1 MRFPQ
6 KKVFSFFI
14 TILSILGYGAVVFA
28 TQLPDGTTPPV
39 DGYLAGDSIL
49 DPGCAPGTA
58 NCFQNMPSGW
68 SLTGNTGTDGGTTN
82 FIGTTDA
89 QDFVIKTNGVQI
101 AKFGQSGNV
110 AMGTDG
116 SGTVYSGL
124 IAFPQATGLGSNA
137 FGFNATSSGAGSV
150 AFAGNGNVA
159 PNDAQGDFSF
169 AQGAG
174 NTAYS
179 FGEFVIGIGASVYSP
194 VGGATNENDFD
205 RRFVV
210 GNSNENA
217 YTLWK
222 DGSFAYNDD
231 NFQNDTVGE
240 QNMFYFNYG
249 NHDGNGSINSKKAIR
264 FGSALSNEWDIASAN
279 VGDKSIALGF
289 GSSQVGHSTPTAS
302 GLKSFAFLSGV
313 ASGSDSI
320 AAGTFGTEASGD
332 GSIAFGNGTLA
343 SGDVAVT
350 FGASTIASGIL
361 STAFGDTTTASG
373 GTSVAFGL
381 STMASGSS
389 TAAFGSS
396 TFARSYGETALGI
409 QNTDYTPVSSTTF
422 NSADRLFIIG
432 NGNGTV
438 SDAFTILKNGKTG
451 IGYDNFETTSS
462 NALLQVNGD
471 ILASSLTSCQTIS
484 TDSNGLMSCAS
495 ASGLIGST
503 SGVSNIQSPGVSTET
518 WVGDQAGANGAS
530 TYYSVFIGVQAGD
543 GASSATGSR
552 FIGYK
557 AGFNAQSAGQSNFLG
572 EEAGSGATNAA
583 HSNFLGYRTGLSA
596 TGAHHSNFFGL
607 YTGYT
612 ATNAYNSNFVGY
624 AAGFNATAANDAV
637 FIGTG
642 PGNTAT
648 NAAYSI
654 FIGSDAGYHATN
666 AAHGIFLGY
675 RAGYNDTVNNTVA
688 GTSILIG
695 DNTSTGGF
703 SDSIAIGK
711 AATNTAANQLMI
723 GSTTSYIDITRIN
736 GSSSTQC
743 TITTGTGIACTSDE
757 RVKTNIADLASNTL
771 ENLLRVRTVTYNW
784 LANPTS
790 RQQVGFLAQDL
801 EQFFPQLVDT
811 DNEGMKSVYYA
822 QMTPLLVEGI
832 RELNIKIEDILS
844 FPTSANTTFIN
855 TIKTWLA
862 SETNGILDIFSK
874 KITTEQVCI
883 KRTDGTVRCI
893 TGDQLD
899 QLLNSSSSGNIVIPP
914 PAPESE
920 PPTEPTPSPEPDPVP
935 DQTPIPDPTPVPEI
949 TE

>member
-6 KKVFSFFI
+6 KKIFSFFI
-14 TILSILGYGAVVFA
+14 TILSILGYGVVVFA

-68 SLTGNTGTDGGTTN
+68 SLTGNAGTDGGTTN

-150 AFAGNGNVA
+150 AFAGNGNAA

-194 VGGATNENDFD
+194 VGGTTNENDFD

-210 GNSNENA
+210 GNNNENA

-249 NHDGNGSINSKKAIR
+249 NHDGGGSINSKKAIR

-302 GLKSFAFLSGV
+302 GLKSFAFLSGI

-343 SGDVAVT
+343 SGDVSVT
-350 FGASTIASGIL
+350 FGASTLASGIL

-396 TFARSYGETALGI
+396 TFARSYGETALGV

-438 SDAFTILKNGKTG
+438 SDAFTILKNGKIG
-451 IGYDNFETTSS
+451 IGYNNFETTSS
-462 NALLQVNGD
+462 AALLQIDGD
-471 ILASSLTSCQTIS
+471 ILSSSLTSCVLIE
-484 TDSNGLMSCAS
+484 TDSNGLFGCGTLPTPPISVGASGNTLYSSGLSGTGQGESITGGNIILGTNAGTS
-495 ASGLIGST
+495 ASSASHVNFLGTEAGYQATWSSDTNFFGYQAGYQANNATGANFIGS
-503 SGVSNIQSPGVSTET
+503 G
-518 WVGDQAGANGAS
+518 AGKSATNAGNAN
-530 TYYSVFIGVQAGD
+530 FIGTNAGL
-543 GASSATGSR
+543 GASSAASSN
-552 FIGYK
+552 FIGFA
-557 AGFNAQSAGQSNFLG
+557 AGQTASNAPYSNFIGQSAGTAATNAAISVFVGLNTG
-572 EEAGSGATNAA
+572 NGATNA
-583 HSNFLGYRTGLSA
+583 SN
-596 TGAHHSNFFGL
+596 
-607 YTGYT
+607 
-612 ATNAYNSNFVGY
+612 
-624 AAGFNATAANDAV
+624 
-637 FIGTG
+637 
-642 PGNTAT
+642 
-648 NAAYSI
+648 SI
-654 FIGSDAGYHATN
+654 FIGQNTGAS
-666 AAHGIFLGY
+666 
-675 RAGYNDTVNNTVA
+675 DTVNNTGNA
-688 GTSILIG
+688 SDFSILIG
-695 DNTSTGGF
+695 GGNLTGGF
-703 SDSIAIGK
+703 SNSIALGQSV
-711 AATNTAANQLMI
+711 TNTATNQFMI
-723 GSTTSYIDITRIN
+723 GSTIRPINITRIN
-736 GSSSTQC
+736 GASSTQC

-784 LANPTS
+784 LANPAS

-899 QLLNSSSSGNIVIPP
+899 QLLNSSSSENILIPP

-920 PPTEPTPSPEPDPVP
+920 PPTEPTPTPEPDPVP
-935 DQTPIPDPTPVPEI
+935 DQTPVPDPTPVPEI